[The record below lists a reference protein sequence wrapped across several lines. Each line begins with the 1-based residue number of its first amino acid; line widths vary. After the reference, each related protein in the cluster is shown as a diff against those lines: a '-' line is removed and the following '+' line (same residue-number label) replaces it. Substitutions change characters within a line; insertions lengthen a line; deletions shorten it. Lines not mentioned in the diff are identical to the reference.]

1 MHACQRMIVPPSHV
15 ARQMTDTFQ
24 GMTMH
29 LPPDLP
35 GPTRAA
41 RVAAFRTLRAAAA
54 LIPLAL
60 ASCGPSVLA
69 PEGEVGAAD
78 RTILLDSLAIMGAIV
93 GPTILLALFVAWWYR
108 ASNRRARRMPD
119 FVYSGRIELV
129 VWAVPLMTIMLLGGV
144 TWLGAHELD
153 PGQPLHSKEKPLEV
167 QAVSLDWK
175 WLFIYPEQHIATV
188 NQLVIPAGRPIH
200 FSLSS
205 ASVMNAFFVPKLGSM
220 IYTMNGMTS
229 SLNLSAKKPGVFYGR
244 SSHYSGDGFSG
255 MEFNVRAVPPDAF
268 ATWVTTTK
276 AAGPTLDRAAYTELE
291 KQSQDVAPATYRD
304 ADPMLF
310 HNIVA
315 QIIPPAG
322 GPIENNTAH
331 ADVSPKRNN

>member
-1 MHACQRMIVPPSHV
+1 MHSYRRMIFPPSHV
-15 ARQMTDTFQ
+15 AMQMAGTFQ
-24 GMTMH
+24 GTTMQ
-29 LPPDLP
+29 LPPDRP
-35 GPTRAA
+35 WPVRAP
-41 RVAAFRTLRAAAA
+41 RAVVA

-60 ASCGPSVLA
+60 ASCGPSVLS
-69 PEGEVGAAD
+69 PQGEVGRAD

-108 ASNRRARRMPD
+108 ASNPRARRMPD

-144 TWLGAHELD
+144 TWIGAHELD
-153 PGQPLHSKEKPLEV
+153 PAHPLASREKPLEV
-167 QAVSLDWK
+167 QGVSLDWK
-175 WLFIYPEQHIATV
+175 WLFIYPEQHIAAV
-188 NQLVIPAGRPIH
+188 NQLIIPAGRPIH

-205 ASVMNAFFVPKLGSM
+205 ASVMNAFFVPQLGSM

-229 SLNLSAKKPGVFYGR
+229 QLNLSATNPGTFYGQ

-255 MEFNVRAVPPDAF
+255 MKFDVRAVTPDQF

-276 AAGPTLDRAAYTELE
+276 AAGPALDRASYTELE
-291 KQSQDVAPATYRD
+291 KQSQDVAPFTYRD

-310 HNIVA
+310 HDIVA

-322 GPIENNTAH
+322 GPIENHTVNAS
-331 ADVSPKRNN
+331 VSPKRNP